1 MIVLVGVLCQE
12 GVVVGSDST
21 ATFSMTPGLATI
33 EHPVRKTF
41 IVGNDLI
48 FAATGAGGLGQRLEW
63 ILQSS
68 RQEIADWQQQH
79 HLHIAQH
86 VSRRMIQNM
95 QGTFLNPGQ
104 IGALVAFACQ
114 NTVHLCEFALAD
126 FQPEMKTED
135 AWFVSMGSG
144 QLITDP
150 FFGLLRRTLF
160 RLTRPTLREGVLT
173 AYWALHNAIQ
183 LNTGG
188 INGPV
193 QLATLRRTTPGGPFE
208 ARLLS
213 EDEVGEH
220 DDTIQS
226 LEDYLAASRQQL
238 TLRAE
243 KGEPLRETPPPPP
256 QDPANG
262 PAG

>member
-1 MIVLVGVLCQE
+1 MTILVGVLCQD
-12 GVVVGSDST
+12 GVVVGSDSS

-33 EHPVRKTF
+33 EHPIRKTF

-48 FAATGAGGLGQRLEW
+48 FATTGAGGLGQRLEW

-68 RQEIADWQQQH
+68 RQEIPDWHQQH

-114 NTVHLCEFALAD
+114 NTFHLCEFALAD

-160 RLTRPTLREGVLT
+160 RLTRPTLREGVL
-173 AYWALHNAIQ
+173 AAHWALYNAIQ

-188 INGPV
+188 INDPI
-193 QLATLRRTTPGGPFE
+193 QMATLQRTTPDGPFE

-213 EDEVGEH
+213 EDE
-220 DDTIQS
+220 
-226 LEDYLAASRQQL
+226 LEEGDVAIRGLENYLAASRQRMPL
-238 TLRAE
+238 PAE
-243 KGEPLRETPPPPP
+243 HGEPVAEPPPPP
-256 QDPANG
+256 SHDPTNG
-262 PAG
+262 APD